1 MRIHFAMTLAAAL
14 TACAQPAPYFPLN
27 KGKYASE
34 NDARLAMQIA
44 SNKCKALALNSA
56 PRQPDV
62 SNVSQTNVLIVN
74 PRSQSMPL
82 PASRLDTSR
91 INSDGMNAFD
101 RGVAAGEREQAMA
114 STYAACMNAEGF
126 AQ

>member
-1 MRIHFAMTLAAAL
+1 MRIYFAMTLAVAL
-14 TACAQPAPYFPLN
+14 TACAQPAPYFPMN
-27 KGKYASE
+27 KGKFASE
-34 NDARLAMQIA
+34 SDARLAMQIA
-44 SNKCKALALNSA
+44 NNKCKALALNSA

-82 PASRLDTSR
+82 PASGLDTSL
-91 INSDGMNAFD
+91 ISANGMDGFE
-101 RGVAAGEREQAMA
+101 RGAAAAEREQAMGA
-114 STYAACMNAEGF
+114 TYAACMNAEGF